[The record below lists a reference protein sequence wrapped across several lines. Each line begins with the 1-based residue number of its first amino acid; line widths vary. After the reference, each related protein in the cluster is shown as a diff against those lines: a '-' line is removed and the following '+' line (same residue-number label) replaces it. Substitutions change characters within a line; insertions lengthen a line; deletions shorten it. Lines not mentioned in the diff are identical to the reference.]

1 MPGKAISM
9 FLLDGSA
16 DGRIACELFN
26 WTGKAYKIPR
36 HLLRSSSERKDLYRA
51 GVYFLFG
58 RDETTNEISIAYVG
72 EAEEI
77 YPRLQQHQDKEF
89 WNEALVFVSKDENL
103 NKAHIK
109 FLEHTIHQAA
119 IAAGRYRLENGNT
132 PNRPAISEAEMAVM
146 SEFFD
151 QLRLLTGALGYKVF
165 EPLVASKTQAVSEH
179 KEEQSASLFDDPT
192 VREFRISGARGAE
205 ARAIV
210 TTEGVVVLEG
220 SFAAVDEVP
229 TTPDSTRRLRAKLV
243 QEGALVL
250 QESCYRFERDVLFAT
265 PSSAASVV
273 LGRSAN
279 GRIELVD
286 EAGRTLKWLEEAP
299 GLANPPLQPTSGPP
313 LGSSTESES
322 RAAHG

>member
-1 MPGKAISM
+1 MAGKNIQM
-9 FLLDGSA
+9 FLLDGSP
-16 DGRIACELFN
+16 DGRVFCELGN
-26 WTGKAYKIPR
+26 WTGKACKIPR
-36 HLLRSSSERKDLYRA
+36 HLLRSSSDRKELWRA

-58 RDETTNEISIAYVG
+58 RDEATNEIAIVYVG

-77 YPRLQQHQDKEF
+77 YPRLQQHQEKDF

-119 IAAGRYRLENGNT
+119 IAAGRYRLDNGNT
-132 PNRPAISEAEMAVM
+132 PNRPAISEAEMSVM

-165 EPLVASKTQAVSEH
+165 EPLVATKT
-179 KEEQSASLFDDPT
+179 QSASEPT
-192 VREFRISGARGAE
+192 EEQQPISLASDLAVHEFRISGARGAD

-210 TTEGVVVLEG
+210 TAEGVVVIEG
-220 SFAAVDEVP
+220 SFAAADEVES
-229 TTPDSTRRLRAKLV
+229 TPDSTRRLRAKLV
-243 QEGALVL
+243 EEGALVFQDL
-250 QESCYRFERDVLFAT
+250 RYRFNRDVLFAT

-279 GRIELVD
+279 GRIELID
-286 EAGRTLKWLEEAP
+286 DAGRTLKGIEDAP
-299 GLANPPLQPTSGPP
+299 HTG
-313 LGSSTESES
+313 
-322 RAAHG
+322 

>member
-1 MPGKAISM
+1 MAGKFIRM

-16 DGRIACELFN
+16 DGRVFCELGN
-26 WTGKAYKIPR
+26 WTGKACRIPR
-36 HLLRSSSERKDLYRA
+36 HLLRASADRKELYRA

-58 RDETTNEISIAYVG
+58 RDETTNEVGIVYVG

-89 WNEALVFVSKDENL
+89 WNEALVFVSNDENL

-119 IAAGRYRLENGNT
+119 IVAGRYRIENGNT
-132 PNRPAISEAEMAVM
+132 PNRPAISEAEMSVM

-165 EPLVASKTQAVSEH
+165 EPLVTPKTQATSDPQQPPYLVNDPAEH
-179 KEEQSASLFDDPT
+179 
-192 VREFRISGARGAE
+192 EFRIKGNRGGE

-210 TTEGVVVLEG
+210 TAEGVVVLEG
-220 SFAAVDEVP
+220 SFAAADEVES
-229 TTPDSTRRLRAKLV
+229 TPDSTRRLRAKLV
-243 QEGALVL
+243 EEGALVL
-250 QESCYRFERDVLFAT
+250 QDSRYRFVRDVLFVT

-273 LGRSAN
+273 LGRPAN
-279 GRIELVD
+279 GRVELID
-286 EAGRTLKWLEEAP
+286 EAGRNLKWLEESP
-299 GLANPPLQPTSGPP
+299 QTV
-313 LGSSTESES
+313 
-322 RAAHG
+322 

>member
-1 MPGKAISM
+1 MAGKNIQM

-16 DGRIACELFN
+16 DGRVFCEMGN
-26 WTGKAYKIPR
+26 WTGKACKIPR
-36 HLLRSSSERKDLYRA
+36 HLLRASADRKELYRA

-58 RDETTNEISIAYVG
+58 RDETTNEIAIVYVG

-89 WNEALVFVSKDENL
+89 WNEALVFASKDENL

-132 PNRPAISEAEMAVM
+132 PNRPAISEAEMSVM

-165 EPLVASKTQAVSEH
+165 EPLVASKTQAASER
-179 KEEQSASLFDDPT
+179 KEAQQPAASADDPGAH
-192 VREFRISGARGAE
+192 EFRISGPRGAD

-210 TTEGVVVLEG
+210 TAEGVVVLAG
-220 SFAAVDEVP
+220 SFATADEVES
-229 TTPDSTRRLRAKLV
+229 TPDSTRRLRAKLV
-243 QEGALVL
+243 QEGALVS
-250 QESCYRFERDVLFAT
+250 QDSKYRFNRDVLFAT
-265 PSSAASVV
+265 PSSAACVV

-279 GRIELVD
+279 GRIELID
-286 EAGRTLKWLEEAP
+286 EAGRTLKGLEEAP
-299 GLANPPLQPTSGPP
+299 HTG
-313 LGSSTESES
+313 
-322 RAAHG
+322 

>member
-1 MPGKAISM
+1 MAGRNLQM
-9 FLLDGSA
+9 FLLDGTA
-16 DGRIACELFN
+16 DGRVFCELGN
-26 WTGKAYKIPR
+26 WTGKACKIPR
-36 HLLRSSSERKDLYRA
+36 RLLRSSSDRKELHRA

-58 RDETTNEISIAYVG
+58 RDETTNEIAIVYVG

-109 FLEHTIHQAA
+109 FLEHRIHQEA
-119 IAAGRYRLENGNT
+119 IAARRYRLENSNT

-165 EPLVASKTQAVSEH
+165 EPLAASKRQAASERTELH
-179 KEEQSASLFDDPT
+179 QPASLADDAT
-192 VREFRISGARGAE
+192 VREFRISGPRGAK
-205 ARAIV
+205 ASAIV
-210 TTEGVVVLEG
+210 SAEGIVVLEG
-220 SFAAVDEVP
+220 SFAATDEVES
-229 TTPDSTRRLRAKLV
+229 TPDSTRRLRAKLV

-250 QESCYRFERDVLFAT
+250 QDAGYRFNRDVLFAT

-273 LGRSAN
+273 LGRPAN

-286 EAGRTLKWLEEAP
+286 EAGRTLKSLEESP
-299 GLANPPLQPTSGPP
+299 
-313 LGSSTESES
+313 
-322 RAAHG
+322 

>member
-1 MPGKAISM
+1 M

-16 DGRIACELFN
+16 DGRVVCELLN

-36 HLLRSSSERKDLYRA
+36 HLLRTSSERVDLYRA

-58 RDETTNEISIAYVG
+58 RDETTNEIAITYVG

-89 WNEALVFVSKDENL
+89 WNEALIFVSKDENL

-119 IAAGRYRLENGNT
+119 MTAGRYRLENSNT
-132 PNRPAISEAEMAVM
+132 PNRPAISEVEMAVM

-165 EPLVASKTQAVSEH
+165 EPLVASRTQAVFDR
-179 KEEQSASLFDDPT
+179 KEEQQPASSAEVPT
-192 VREFRISGARGAE
+192 VREFHISGARRAE
-205 ARAIV
+205 ACAII
-210 TTEGVVVLEG
+210 TAEGVVVLEG
-220 SFAAVDEVP
+220 SFAAADEVES
-229 TTPDSTRRLRAKLV
+229 TPDSTRRLRAKLV
-243 QEGALVL
+243 EEGALVL
-250 QESCYRFERDVLFAT
+250 QDSRYRFERDVLFAT

-286 EAGRTLKWLEEAP
+286 EAGRTLKELEEAP
-299 GLANPPLQPTSGPP
+299 RLVNPP
-313 LGSSTESES
+313 
-322 RAAHG
+322 AAADY

>member
-1 MPGKAISM
+1 MVGKSIQM
-9 FLLDGSA
+9 YLLDGSA
-16 DGRIACELFN
+16 DGRIFCELGN
-26 WTGKAYKIPR
+26 WTGKACKIPR
-36 HLLRSSSERKDLYRA
+36 NLLKSSADRQELYRA

-58 RDETTNEISIAYVG
+58 RDETTNEMAIVYVG

-89 WNEALVFVSKDENL
+89 WSEALVFVSKDENL

-109 FLEHTIHQAA
+109 FLEHTIHQVA
-119 IAAGRYRLENGNT
+119 IASGRYRIENGNT

-165 EPLVASKTQAVSEH
+165 EPLVDSRTQATSES
-179 KEEQSASLFDDPT
+179 KEVQQLASIISNDSLT
-192 VREFRISGARGAE
+192 LEFHINGPRGAE

-210 TTEGVVVLEG
+210 TAEGIVVLEG
-220 SFAAVDEVP
+220 SFAAVDEVES
-229 TTPDSTRRLRAKLV
+229 TPDSTRRLRAKLV
-243 QEGALVL
+243 QEGALIL
-250 QESCYRFERDVLFAT
+250 QGSRYRFDRDVLFVT

-286 EAGRTLKWLEEAP
+286 KVGRTLKSLEESP
-299 GLANPPLQPTSGPP
+299 
-313 LGSSTESES
+313 
-322 RAAHG
+322 